1 MDSFFSFLLIL
12 FQERYKFSTWNISKF
27 LSMCFLDTYMKLL
40 NRVIQRKIICYCLS
54 MEISCKCPTI
64 KFLEEVQLD
73 TSSRHLRETEL
84 GPGQWSF

>member
-1 MDSFFSFLLIL
+1 
-12 FQERYKFSTWNISKF
+12 
-27 LSMCFLDTYMKLL
+27 MKLL

-84 GPGQWSF
+84 GPGQ